1 MNSDIQNFKSK
12 IPYIRKMCE
21 GDLDILM
28 VNKNKNKKYFFL
40 KEDITPN
47 KQLEWFKFM
56 EKQKDNFMFIC
67 LNDDKP
73 FGCMGYRK
81 INNVIDIYNVM
92 RFNKSNIS
100 MSECL
105 LEMIGEIK
113 KKYIDEI
120 IQVLVLEDNPAIKW
134 YEKNGFDIID
144 HKDKFVK
151 MILKND

>member
-67 LNDDKP
+67 LN
-73 FGCMGYRK
+73 R
-81 INNVIDIYNVM
+81 
-92 RFNKSNIS
+92 
-100 MSECL
+100 
-105 LEMIGEIK
+105 
-113 KKYIDEI
+113 
-120 IQVLVLEDNPAIKW
+120 
-134 YEKNGFDIID
+134 
-144 HKDKFVK
+144 
-151 MILKND
+151 ILIRNLIFL